1 MLFRESFLAHLF
13 PVSRYL
19 ENVLALGRVENLACL
34 DELARPDYDSFTIN
48 FLSMSELTKEHFE
61 ETLKAAIDP
70 LATAEDLRATE
81 RRLMKHADDLQ
92 GELARM
98 VAEGF
103 NDVQH
108 RLDLRK
114 EVDAHERKFQKL
126 EEALHI
132 KL

>member
-1 MLFRESFLAHLF
+1 
-13 PVSRYL
+13 
-19 ENVLALGRVENLACL
+19 
-34 DELARPDYDSFTIN
+34 
-48 FLSMSELTKEHFE
+48 MSELTKEHFE
-61 ETLKAAIDP
+61 KTLKAVIAP
-70 LATAEDLRATE
+70 LATAEDLRGAE
-81 RRLMKHADDLQ
+81 RRLMKHTEDLQ

-103 NDVQH
+103 NDLQH

-114 EVDAHERKFQKL
+114 ELDAHERKFQKL